1 MIKLAFFK
9 QFSEKGI
16 RHGKRDNRIFNLY
29 ENLGFHC
36 FLQVL
41 RDDRSDLGLQSQRSA
56 DHDLR
61 SVRRNVFTAL
71 LEILD
76 SQHIHTNKG
85 FSPAQARE
93 QNTDM

>member
-1 MIKLAFFK
+1 MTEAIL
-9 QFSEKGI
+9 
-16 RHGKRDNRIFNLY
+16 
-29 ENLGFHC
+29 
-36 FLQVL
+36 V
-41 RDDRSDLGLQSQRSA
+41 LQSQRSA

-85 FSPAQARE
+85 FFPAQARE
-93 QNTDM
+93 QNTDV